1 MIIEEINEAV
11 QRYADLSTAQRDRI
25 EFIERG
31 LLQRTFLVRDIN
43 AVTRSDFAML
53 YKNRLMVQTFFGLF
67 GYTLTIDREAG
78 VARLSCEK
86 EAQTTRVPLSGKP
99 ALLLC
104 VIWTIYRD
112 RMVSGAMSRILRTTT
127 AEILMELEKYRI
139 RTQFPGT
146 AYAAA
151 AKELRRYN
159 LIGFEGEPTL
169 GTSEILLY
177 PSLQFCM
184 DESAFRAYV
193 DSISEDRLK
202 RNHTEMEEE
211 AEEDSDYE

>member
-1 MIIEEINEAV
+1 MIIEEINEAG
-11 QRYADLSTAQRDRI
+11 QHYADLSTAQRDRI
-25 EFIERG
+25 EFIGRG
-31 LLQRTFLVRDIN
+31 LLQRTFLVRDIS
-43 AVTRSDFAML
+43 AVTRNDFEML
-53 YKNRLMVQTFFGLF
+53 YRKRLMVQTFFGLF

-112 RMVSGAMSRILRTTT
+112 RMVSGAMSRILHTTT
-127 AEILMELEKYRI
+127 ADILTELEKYRI
-139 RTQFPGT
+139 RADFSGT
-146 AYAAA
+146 AYKEA
-151 AKELRRYN
+151 AKELRRFN
-159 LIGFEGEPTL
+159 LIGFEGDPTP

-202 RNHTEMEEE
+202 RNRTEMEEE
-211 AEEDSDYE
+211 AEEDNDYE